1 MGPQMTDTS
10 VRPANRRQRTLVT
23 LLTGVLTVAGVGFAY
38 AAGSGGSSPT
48 APSIIQAQ
56 RAAYTVVPQTPFPAA
71 SGEELTKPVK
81 KEQASSSDS
90 DTPKTVQKK
99 SPPAP
104 RRPTVKRADDDDDR
118 ETVKP
123 RIRDEDDDD
132 HDDGEDSDH
141 DEDDDERDD

>member
-1 MGPQMTDTS
+1 MDPQMTDTS
-10 VRPANRRQRTLVT
+10 VRPVNQRQRTLVT

-38 AAGSGGSSPT
+38 AAGSGGTPPT

-56 RAAYTVVPQTPFPAA
+56 RAAYTVVPQTPVPVA
-71 SGEELTKPVK
+71 SVEKLPDPDKAD
-81 KEQASSSDS
+81 QASSGDS

-99 SPPAP
+99 SSPAP

-132 HDDGEDSDH
+132 HDDGEESDH
-141 DEDDDERDD
+141 DEDEDERDD